1 MRYSLLSAILVMVCL
16 VAGCSGQGSDPVQ
29 VTGLSDRTLA
39 SGGEQEQGGHP
50 FDGAPA
56 FDFADHYY
64 LANGINP
71 PDIVDRLVGQDDR
84 SMADTSPHADYA
96 AVQLLE
102 VTGGFDHKGQVLFY
116 TVNGKIM
123 PSTFTSDAAGDRA
136 LATANAFRAFIFPK
150 AAGNPLGPPPP
161 NRRQDNLFD
170 TRNGYRSNNP
180 LGNWLLTFVSY
191 TSEAL
196 TTEDGQAELAK
207 LAEKNGL
214 DLDGT
219 PVIKTVSDLEHLE
232 KNGLV
237 KFRTRAQDGSQGF
250 PWVI

>member
-1 MRYSLLSAILVMVCL
+1 MRYVVLSAVMVTVCL
-16 VAGCSGQGSDPVQ
+16 LAGCSGQGDLTQ

-39 SGGEQEQGGHP
+39 GGDEQQRDGDP

-56 FDFADHYY
+56 FDFADHHY
-64 LANGINP
+64 LANGISP
-71 PDIVDRLVGQDDR
+71 PDILDRLVGQDDR
-84 SMADTSPHADYA
+84 SVVDTSPHTDFTD
-96 AVQLLE
+96 VQILE
-102 VTGGFDHKGQVLFY
+102 VTGGFDHKGHVLLY
-116 TVNGKIM
+116 TINGKIM
-123 PSTFTSDAAGDRA
+123 PSTFTDDAAGEKA

-191 TSEAL
+191 TEKAFN
-196 TTEDGQAELAK
+196 TEEGREELAD
-207 LAEKNGL
+207 LAERNGL

-219 PVIKTVSDLEHLE
+219 PVIKTVSDLENLE
-232 KNGLV
+232 KDGLV